1 MIKPSAHLPIR
12 GLRLFPGWKYANRS
26 GSHLIGQGWQPA
38 TKLGAELELNIIE
51 LGKADRLQGTAAKSL
66 AAWVAFFEHW
76 SEESAMS
83 QLSYPPVQQA
93 LDRLKALSADSET
106 QERARVRDR
115 ALRDELTQLAMAEIR
130 GEQRGKLEGKLE
142 GLHEGLQKALTN
154 MLANGIPEA
163 QARAILG
170 L

>member
-1 MIKPSAHLPIR
+1 
-12 GLRLFPGWKYANRS
+12 
-26 GSHLIGQGWQPA
+26 
-38 TKLGAELELNIIE
+38 
-51 LGKADRLQGTAAKSL
+51 
-66 AAWVAFFEHW
+66 
-76 SEESAMS
+76 MS

-115 ALRDELTQLAMAEIR
+115 ALHDELTQLAMAEIR
-130 GEQRGKLEGKLE
+130 GEQRGKLE